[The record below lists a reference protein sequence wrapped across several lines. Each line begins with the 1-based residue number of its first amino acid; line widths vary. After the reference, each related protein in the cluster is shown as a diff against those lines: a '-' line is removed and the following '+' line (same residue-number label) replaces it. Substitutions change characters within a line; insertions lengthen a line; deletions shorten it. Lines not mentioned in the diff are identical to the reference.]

1 MSRRQARE
9 VSVRWLFE
17 HDLSQTDPQS
27 LLARQD
33 FNLDQPSQAFAEDLL
48 RGVIEHRQ
56 ELDARID
63 SLAKAWR
70 VERMSTVDRTILRL
84 GVYELT
90 YFLDIPVGV
99 VLSEAVELTGVYS
112 TPEAKRFVNGVLSAA
127 ARELRAHEVH

>member
-9 VSVRWLFE
+9 VSVRWLYE
-17 HDLSQTDPQS
+17 HDLSQTAPQE

-33 FNLDQPSQAFAEDLL
+33 FNLDPPSQAFAEDLL

-56 ELDARID
+56 QLDARID
-63 SLAKAWR
+63 SLARAWR

-99 VLSEAVELTGVYS
+99 VLSEAVELAGVYS

-127 ARELRAHEVH
+127 ARELRAHEIH